1 MSLFAVAAADIDTA
15 GRSMDADLP
24 VDWLD
29 KQLADADARAMG
41 PGHLSVRL
49 SRVGNEIV
57 VRGKARVSLHA
68 PCGRCLSSAKLS
80 IEADMSL
87 LLKPARAAAPEPASV
102 EARGKP
108 ARKGRVA
115 AASSTEAPSTGGKA
129 KRAPKEKDLP
139 EYEFESEDADVD
151 TYDGETVVL
160 DDFVREAILLE
171 MPIFP
176 LCSED
181 CPGIHPKL
189 TDDAGVGDAA
199 RVDPRLVRLGA
210 LRDALVRGQ
219 EQASGPTDD
228 SAGAASRRRRK

>member
-139 EYEFESEDADVD
+139 EYEFEAEDADVVAYEPVWIGD
-151 TYDGETVVL
+151 KVVGFCSSGGYSHWTGKSVAQAFVPVELIKDGLVAEI
-160 DDFVREAILLE
+160 EILGE
-171 MPIFP
+171 RRKATMV
-176 LCSED
+176 
-181 CPGIHPKL
+181 
-189 TDDAGVGDAA
+189 T
-199 RVDPRLVRLGA
+199 GA
-210 LRDALVRGQ
+210 LWDGDGARM
-219 EQASGPTDD
+219 SG
-228 SAGAASRRRRK
+228 